1 MKKAEAYNRLVE
13 KGIRPSVQRLAILD
27 YLIKHPTH
35 PNIEDVYKALENKVP
50 TLSRTTVYN
59 TLRMLSEVNAALMAT
74 SSHTFTSTARTAVR
88 SSTSSMSKHHG

>member
-1 MKKAEAYNRLVE
+1 MKKTEAYNRLVE

-59 TLRMLSEVNAALMAT
+59 T
-74 SSHTFTSTARTAVR
+74 STARSAAR
-88 SSTSSMSKHHG
+88 SSTSSMSQHHG